1 MNPPLVSPLPHP
13 SPHSPPT
20 SQLHLLLPILLLP
33 CLVFRSSSLTTVQ
46 SIFSFIISTDQFNG
60 TIGVR
65 QAFTHSLVKIKK
77 RETWPRSWGQ
87 KRRPKGNQNTRKGPL
102 GDWGPLKGNPD
113 WHNAI
118 LVSCRGGY
126 WFLVLVAMLG
136 LRACLLAQSRYCWW
150 SRLILKSNIS
160 LRITSSCPWRCPPCW
175 PRSAST
181 FFTYWVLLVSLQWT
195 CSSTCTNSDC
205 MKETHLDIW
214 EPKSKKRSPKRSR
227 SSKGEL

>member
-136 LRACLLAQSRYCWW
+136 LRACLLAQSRYC
-150 SRLILKSNIS
+150 
-160 LRITSSCPWRCPPCW
+160 
-175 PRSAST
+175 
-181 FFTYWVLLVSLQWT
+181 
-195 CSSTCTNSDC
+195 
-205 MKETHLDIW
+205 
-214 EPKSKKRSPKRSR
+214 
-227 SSKGEL
+227 